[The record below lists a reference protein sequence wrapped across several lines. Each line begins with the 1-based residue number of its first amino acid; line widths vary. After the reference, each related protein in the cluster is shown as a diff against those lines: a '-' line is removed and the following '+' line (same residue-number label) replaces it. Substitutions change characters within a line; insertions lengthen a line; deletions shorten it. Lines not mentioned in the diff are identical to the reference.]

1 MHWPESFQANR
12 WIRTINLVLQA
23 VLFLC
28 LFAGINYLAQIYSWR
43 FDLTRGRLFSLSAET
58 RSYITN
64 LQTPVRIVVT
74 LERASD
80 NEAIAQAR
88 RDVLGLLRE
97 YADAAQRNSTA
108 KIEVE
113 ELDIYKQRRRAEALG
128 VADTNVLLFMSGEKR
143 RFVFLNDLYRMEG
156 RERKDFLGERTFTAA
171 ILDVTAATKRKVYFL
186 VGHGEMAIESVE
198 PDRGLSQ
205 LRDALHQ
212 RNFDIDRLDLAQT
225 RAIPEDADVI
235 LAVSPQGPLLKQEQ
249 ELLRQWLTSRAGRLI
264 AAIDPS
270 RDHGMDDLLYDWG
283 VFADDALIL
292 DDSPDFL
299 ADGGDLLLRRFLEHP
314 ITQVLID
321 NQIPIVI
328 GLARPV
334 RPDPGR
340 PLDTTLKVAPLV
352 AAAPSAWGE
361 RSYMLS
367 QPAKF
372 DEGVDLK
379 GNPALPVA
387 VVSERVSAVNLPSFS
402 VRGGRLAVFGSTDFL
417 SNNRIGQGGNLSLI
431 LNTINWA
438 VDRDAQ
444 LNIPPRPLERF
455 QLTLSQTDL
464 GKLRLALVF
473 GVPGAVALFGLLV
486 YWMRRN

>member
-23 VLFLC
+23 VLFLF
-28 LFAGINYLAQIYSWR
+28 LFGGINYLAQIYTWR

-58 RSYITN
+58 RSYLTG
-64 LQTPVRIVVT
+64 LTEPVRIVVT
-74 LERASD
+74 LERESE

-88 RDVLGLLRE
+88 RDVMGLLRE
-97 YADAAQRNSTA
+97 YADAAQRNSAA
-108 KIEVE
+108 KIDLE
-113 ELDIYKQRRRAEALG
+113 ELDVYQQRRRAEALG
-128 VADTNVLLFMSGEKR
+128 ITNNNVLLFMSGEKR
-143 RFVFLNDLYRMEG
+143 RYVGLEELYRVE
-156 RERKDFLGERTFTAA
+156 RQERKEFLGERTFTAA
-171 ILDVTAATKRKVYFL
+171 ILDVTSATKRKIYFL
-186 VGHGEMAIESVE
+186 AGHGEMGIESVE

-212 RNFDIDRLDLAQT
+212 RNFAIDRLDLAQT
-225 RAIPEDADVI
+225 RAIPDDADVI
-235 LAVSPQGPLLKQEQ
+235 LAISPQGPLLRQEQ
-249 ELLRQWLTSRAGRLI
+249 ELLRQWLNSRVGRLI
-264 AAIDPS
+264 VAIDPN
-270 RDHGMDDLLYDWG
+270 RNHGMDDLLYDWG
-283 VFADDALIL
+283 VLADDVLIL

-299 ADGGDLLLRRFLEHP
+299 VDGGDLLLRRFLPHP

-321 NQIPIVI
+321 NQIPIVT
-328 GLARPV
+328 GLARSV

-352 AAAPSAWGE
+352 ATAPSAWGE
-361 RSYMLS
+361 RGYMLN
-367 QPAKF
+367 QTATY

-379 GNPALPVA
+379 GSPSLPVA
-387 VVSERVSAVNLPSFS
+387 VVSERVSAANLPSFS
-402 VRGGRLAVFGSTDFL
+402 VRGGRLAVFGSSDFL
-417 SNNRIGQGGNLSLI
+417 SNNRVGMLGNLTLA

-455 QLTLSQTDL
+455 QLTLSQTEL
-464 GKLRLALVF
+464 GKLRLALLF
-473 GVPGAVALFGLLV
+473 GVPGAVSLFGLFI